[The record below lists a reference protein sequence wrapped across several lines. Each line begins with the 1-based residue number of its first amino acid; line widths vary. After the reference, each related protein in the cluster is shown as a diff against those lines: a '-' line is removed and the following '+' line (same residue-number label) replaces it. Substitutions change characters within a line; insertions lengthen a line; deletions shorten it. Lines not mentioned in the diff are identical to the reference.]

1 MNFRHCE
8 NKCISGVAKVKEMDD
23 AITVMP
29 IIVEM
34 RNLLILF
41 VVITRQAA
49 IILLLFGAE
58 DEFLMLISTKF

>member
-1 MNFRHCE
+1 
-8 NKCISGVAKVKEMDD
+8 MDD

-58 DEFLMLISTKF
+58 VEFLMLISTKF